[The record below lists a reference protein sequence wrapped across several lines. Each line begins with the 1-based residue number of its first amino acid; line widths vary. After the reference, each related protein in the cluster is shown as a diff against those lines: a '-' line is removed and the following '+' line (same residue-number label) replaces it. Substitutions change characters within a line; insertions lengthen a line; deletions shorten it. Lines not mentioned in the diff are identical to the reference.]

1 VFYPNA
7 ARSQAA
13 LQPVPRWVE
22 RLSRHVRCPYGQR
35 PGRPEVRCRSAVSA
49 RRGVARAR
57 SAAGPAGPGVS
68 LRQNALDPGFHGVPT
83 RSAHLDRE
91 ADGVGV
97 TW

>member
-1 VFYPNA
+1 MFAVRTGSDPA
-7 ARSQAA
+7 
-13 LQPVPRWVE
+13 VPRFW
-22 RLSRHVRCPYGQR
+22 
-35 PGRPEVRCRSAVSA
+35 CRSAVSA

-97 TW
+97 T